1 MHNNLNHILKPSV
14 LFVDDEPNN
23 ILAFRAS
30 FRNSFRVYTA
40 INAMDALKVLKQVPE
55 IKVILA
61 DQRMPDITGTE
72 FFAKVRSLY
81 PEKIRIIVTAYSDLQ
96 AVLDAINKG
105 EVYRF
110 IDKPW
115 TQQSMEVTINNAV
128 EVYDTR
134 KKLYEQN
141 ASLQKANQQ
150 LDRFV
155 YSAAHDIRSPLMS
168 ILGISNLA
176 EMDVEDETALE
187 YFSSIKGMVN
197 KLDLYLREMIEHYKA
212 QDNFSLS
219 DSINLHEL
227 VKEVIDSIKFHP
239 SASDVKFVNRI
250 EPELEFISNRANIN
264 IILSNVI
271 SNAFKYQRKDEVNKM
286 VRVSAQRL
294 NGVVNID
301 VTDNGQGIEESKLK
315 DVFKM
320 FYRDQ
325 TDKEGSGLGMFI
337 VKEAVDKL
345 KGRID
350 IRSEIN
356 KGTTVHIQIPLQEK

>member
-1 MHNNLNHILKPSV
+1 MHSENNISKTSV
-14 LFVDDEPNN
+14 LFVDDEQNN
-23 ILAFRAS
+23 LVAFRAS
-30 FRNSFRVYTA
+30 FRKDFRVFTA
-40 INAMDALKVLKQVPE
+40 ISAIEGLKVLKQNPD

-72 FFAKVRSLY
+72 FFAKVRAIY
-81 PEKIRIIVTAYSDLQ
+81 PDKIRIIVTAYSDLH

-115 TQQSMEVTINNAV
+115 SQQQMEVTIHNAA

-134 KKLYEQN
+134 KKVHEQN

-176 EMDVEDETALE
+176 EMDVQDETALG
-187 YFSSIKGMVN
+187 YFSQIKTMVN
-197 KLDLYLREMIEHYKA
+197 KLDSYLHEMIEHYKA
-212 QDNFSLS
+212 QDSFAQK
-219 DSINLHEL
+219 DTVNLFEL
-227 VKEVIDSIKFHP
+227 TNEVIESIKFHP
-239 SASDVKFVNRI
+239 SAAEVRFVNKVDMN
-250 EPELEFISNRANIN
+250 LEFTTNKANMN
-264 IILSNVI
+264 IVLSNVI
-271 SNAFKYQRKDEVNKM
+271 ANAFKYQRSDEPNKM
-286 VRVSAQRL
+286 VKIAAQRI
-294 NGVVNID
+294 NNRVNID
-301 VTDNGQGIEESKLK
+301 ITDNGQGIEETKLK
-315 DVFKM
+315 EVFKM

-325 TDKEGSGLGMFI
+325 KDKEGSGLGMFI
-337 VKEAVDKL
+337 VKEAVEKL

-350 IRSEIN
+350 MRSEVN
-356 KGTTVHIQIPLQEK
+356 KGTTVHIQIPLEP